1 MRVLLIEADRAG
13 AQSTMMLP
21 RRLLACLIVLSTL
34 SFAAT
39 AHSHPMLIVALGD
52 SNTAGFN
59 VGRENAFP
67 ARLEAML
74 RANGY
79 DVQIANA
86 GISGDTLRGMLARLD
101 RHVPQGT
108 RLVIV
113 QGGYNDVMAGS
124 TAAALLG
131 SIDGI
136 LSRLAA
142 RRINTVL
149 CGFYN
154 RGWDV
159 VGRVLARRYG
169 AQFVDGSVCYDTR
182 YRGWDGLHM
191 TVAGHQAVAG
201 RMLPVIEGLLGPSGH
216 SASMPKVSGALAASG
231 YAAAPKTT
239 EMSSRRL
246 QRFIRMTPSARRPR
260 PVLFARFGSRSPAS
274 AH

>member
-1 MRVLLIEADRAG
+1 MRVLLIEADRAS
-13 AQSTMMLP
+13 AQSAMVPP

-34 SFAAT
+34 LFAAA
-39 AHSHPMLIVALGD
+39 AHSHPILIVALGD

-74 RANGY
+74 RGNGY

-101 RHVPQGT
+101 HYVPQGT

-124 TAAALLG
+124 SAAALLG

-154 RGWDV
+154 RGWDA
-159 VGRVLARRYG
+159 VGRALTRRYG

-191 TVAGHQAVAG
+191 TAAGHQVVAA
-201 RMLPVIEGLLGPSGH
+201 RMLRVVEELLGPSRH
-216 SASMPKVSGALAASG
+216 NASVPTVWGALAASG
-231 YAAAPKTT
+231 YAAAPQTR

-246 QRFIRMTPSARRPR
+246 QRFIRMSPSARGPR
-260 PVLFARFGSRSPAS
+260 PILFARFGSRSRAS